1 MRLRQTEEKLYAF
14 ITIAKCITLL
24 SYLRACAEAHL
35 VSCLWQDRIKQ
46 NQNRRYLVRFITNK
60 KIITLLCAL
69 LLCASDG
76 DKRAPSVRSKNIWI
90 ENYYL

>member
-1 MRLRQTEEKLYAF
+1 MAGAGC
-14 ITIAKCITLL
+14 AK
-24 SYLRACAEAHL
+24 
-35 VSCLWQDRIKQ
+35 

-60 KIITLLCAL
+60 KKL
-69 LLCASDG
+69 LLYFVPSSLG